1 MAIEQLSFDS
11 AILNRNTLFMHNVEI
26 IKESSKNIVNNYLK
40 LGKALQEIKNEK
52 LYDLLGYQSIYE
64 FTEKELNFS
73 QTVTKNLIAVYE
85 KFSDQKSNSVELKS
99 EYKNFNYTQLVELVP
114 VDENEL
120 SNFNPEMTTKEIRYK
135 KIESKIKNELGKL
148 IEFTKKSLFK
158 EMDNTANKVGL
169 KYTIKIEE
177 SEWGCP
183 IEIIVNTMRELG
195 CRFELRLNDT
205 SCCYE
210 IWNRKKYKW
219 EEVDTSISLV
229 MKYFNEFINKVL
241 PLQQEILSRKEAE
254 KKEKAKLKAEGKETS
269 KGRFKNDIER
279 EDFLYS
285 LQNYDLLYDLTD
297 LGIRYY
303 RCKDYP
309 DIIMQTIYNGYHKD
323 YTSKRLYLYESKHIG
338 IDYATPTKQLI
349 EYLKNKDK

>member
-11 AILNRNTLFMHNVEI
+11 EILNRNTLFMQNVEI

-40 LGKALQEIKNEK
+40 LGKALQEIKKEK

-85 KFSDQKSNSVELKS
+85 KFSDQKSNLVELKS

-135 KIESKIKNELGKL
+135 KIESKIKNELSKL
-148 IEFTKKSLFK
+148 IEFTKKSLYK
-158 EMDNTANKVGL
+158 EMDNAANKAGL